1 MLDPPDHTKWRRVLG
16 SYFSP
21 GRVERLEEEQRKFAR
36 DLIEKF
42 RANGEVDFYEAFAG
56 VFPTTIFLQI
66 LGLPIDKL
74 DDFMIWEAAIL
85 HATAEED
92 PDHSKAFAAM
102 MEVMGYFQGLITE
115 RREQPETRGDDIVS
129 HAIEWKIDGEAPKDE
144 DLLSCMLLLFMAGL
158 DTVAAQLS
166 YAFYH
171 LANHD
176 EDRQRLIDDPSQV
189 PHAVEELMR
198 AYPIVQT
205 SRIAT
210 SDVDFRGCPV
220 KEGDMVAFSLGM
232 AGRDP
237 NAYENS
243 REVDLDRVNPRHIS
257 FGAGPHRCLG
267 SHLARQEMVVALQ
280 EWHKLIPNYRVSD
293 PDAVIEHSAGVYSIE
308 CLPLAWDV

>member
-1 MLDPPDHTKWRRVLG
+1 
-16 SYFSP
+16 
-21 GRVERLEEEQRKFAR
+21 
-36 DLIEKF
+36 
-42 RANGEVDFYEAFAG
+42 
-56 VFPTTIFLQI
+56 
-66 LGLPIDKL
+66 
-74 DDFMIWEAAIL
+74 
-85 HATAEED
+85 
-92 PDHSKAFAAM
+92 
-102 MEVMGYFQGLITE
+102 
-115 RREQPETRGDDIVS
+115 
-129 HAIEWKIDGEAPKDE
+129 
-144 DLLSCMLLLFMAGL
+144 
-158 DTVAAQLS
+158 VAAQLS

-176 EDRQRLIDDPSQV
+176 TDRQRLIDDPSLV

-210 SDVDFRGCPV
+210 SDFDFRGCPV
-220 KEGDMVAFSLGM
+220 KEGDMVSFPLGM

-237 NAYENS
+237 KAYEKS
-243 REVDLDRVNPRHIS
+243 REVDLDRENPRHIS

-293 PDAVIEHSAGVYSIE
+293 PDAVIEHSAGVYSLE